1 MTARLERFRPA
12 VLAALLTALAA
23 CATATTPSRPQAVD
37 SAQTRSAYPLSSGD
51 DAFLED
57 LSKRSFLF
65 FWEQADEG
73 TGIVRDRAGTDGG
86 PTSNESAREVGSIAS
101 VGFGLSGMCIAAE
114 RGWVPRDRAI
124 DRTRVTLRFFA
135 SRSQH
140 EHGWFYHF
148 INLRTGAR
156 EWRSELSS
164 IDTALLLAGVL
175 TVRQCFSSDA
185 EIHRLAGDIY
195 RRVDFHWMLAG
206 DPRVLSH
213 GWKPD
218 TGFLEGRW
226 DHYCELMIL
235 YMLAIGSPTHPIPAE
250 SWRAWS
256 RPSMT
261 FERYRYVSGADPLFV
276 HQYAHAWIDF
286 RGWKEQAAPAV
297 DWFENSIVAT
307 RAHKAFCLGLAR
319 EFPGYGKDVWG
330 ITASDSRKGYVA
342 WGGPPR
348 HEAIDGSVVP
358 AAAAGSLMF
367 APDITVPALREMH
380 RRFGARVYG
389 RYGFADAFHPTDGWV
404 DPDVIGI
411 DLGITLLS
419 AENLRTGRVWTWFMR
434 NPEVRDGMARAA
446 RAQP

>member
-1 MTARLERFRPA
+1 
-12 VLAALLTALAA
+12 V
-23 CATATTPSRPQAVD
+23 
-37 SAQTRSAYPLSSGD
+37 
-51 DAFLED
+51 
-57 LSKRSFLF
+57 
-65 FWEQADEG
+65 
-73 TGIVRDRAGTDGG
+73 
-86 PTSNESAREVGSIAS
+86 
-101 VGFGLSGMCIAAE
+101 
-114 RGWVPRDRAI
+114 
-124 DRTRVTLRFFA
+124 
-135 SRSQH
+135 
-140 EHGWFYHF
+140 
-148 INLRTGAR
+148 
-156 EWRSELSS
+156 
-164 IDTALLLAGVL
+164 
-175 TVRQCFSSDA
+175 
-185 EIHRLAGDIY
+185 
-195 RRVDFHWMLAG
+195 
-206 DPRVLSH
+206 
-213 GWKPD
+213 
-218 TGFLEGRW
+218 
-226 DHYCELMIL
+226 
-235 YMLAIGSPTHPIPAE
+235 
-250 SWRAWS
+250 
-256 RPSMT
+256 
-261 FERYRYVSGADPLFV
+261 FV

-286 RGWKEQAAPAV
+286 RGWKEQTAPAV